1 MRLRRPGEPG
11 SVAWGKRGNDVSMT
25 RPGVREDVADVLVRY
40 ATGID
45 RRDWILFRTC
55 FTEQCDV
62 DYGDFGHWHSVE
74 EITAW
79 MDDAHQQWGHTLHRL
94 SNIVVTGDE
103 EHASARSYVDAM
115 LFLPGGDLGVQA
127 LGYYDDDLVN
137 TVEGWK
143 IDRRRFTM
151 VHFNGNNGD

>member
-1 MRLRRPGEPG
+1 MSTTSPR
-11 SVAWGKRGNDVSMT
+11 M
-25 RPGVREDVADVLVRY
+25 REDVADVLVRY

-45 RRDWILFRTC
+45 RRDWALFRTC

-62 DYGDFGHWHSVE
+62 DYPNFGHWHNAD

-79 MDDAHQQWGHTLHRL
+79 MDDAHQHWGHTLHRL
-94 SNIVVTGDE
+94 SNVVVTGDD

-115 LFLPGGDLGVQA
+115 LFSPDGELGVQA
-127 LGYYDDDLVN
+127 LGYYDDELVH

-151 VHFNGNNGD
+151 VHSHGAAVQEPAS